1 MGIALT
7 KIDDRIHKHFGRR
20 RHRAAI
26 EHANAEHHWVLRQ
39 LLDRNCGEN
48 SFVYFVLDGKA
59 RKQGALA
66 IKTSDP
72 LQQV

>member
-1 MGIALT
+1 VGIALT

-39 LLDRNCGEN
+39 LTPCSIGAGVWLVPAAEADKSIMVASGT
-48 SFVYFVLDGKA
+48 KA
-59 RKQGALA
+59 RQPK
-66 IKTSDP
+66 
-72 LQQV
+72 